1 MSSDTPTAPPV
12 STLPPGKPG
21 IPQGLYAMWRC
32 VICIAH
38 ADGII
43 QPEERTYLE
52 KIFANLDRVY
62 GLTPTQKIT
71 LSSDLEVPQNLA
83 DLLTKVREPEYRSML
98 IYFGTL
104 LANADGTVTED
115 EDKLLSMLH
124 AQQMDSL
131 DADQLREDIRLDI
144 EKRSWKAKPR
154 PCGQTPAAIARSS
167 KRSTSCLARSVS
179 TSWANGHHPL
189 RP

>member
-12 STLPPGKPG
+12 SALPPGKPG

-71 LSSDLEVPQNLA
+71 LSSDLEMPQNLA

-131 DADQLREDIRLDI
+131 DADQLRDDIRLDI
-144 EKRSWKAKPR
+144 EKRKAELESE
-154 PCGQTPAAIARSS
+154 AAALR
-167 KRSTSCLARSVS
+167 AD
-179 TSWANGHHPL
+179 ANGNSPIL
-189 RP
+189 KALDRLLSKVGIEFLS

>member
-144 EKRSWKAKPR
+144 EKRKAELESE
-154 PCGQTPAAIARSS
+154 TAA
-167 KRSTSCLARSVS
+167 
-179 TSWANGHHPL
+179 L
-189 RP
+189 RADASGNSPILKALDKLLGKIGIDFLG